1 MTLRTTLTALSAL
14 TLAAAFAGG
23 ALAQDKAPMAAAG
36 AMATPMKSDGMKS
49 DGMKSDGMKSDDA
62 MKAPMKK
69 KAMKKP
75 MAKAG
80 DMATPMKSDDAMAKP
95 KT

>member
-23 ALAQDKAPMAAAG
+23 ALAQDKAPMASAG
-36 AMATPMKSDGMKS
+36 AMATPMKSDGMKT
-49 DGMKSDGMKSDDA
+49 DGMKSDGA
-62 MKAPMKK
+62 MKKPMKK

-75 MAKAG
+75 MAT
-80 DMATPMKSDDAMAKP
+80 DEAMAKAAMSTDP
-95 KT
+95 MPTKK